1 MQSDL
6 CCVHSWDKEWNGK
19 PLVLKSVLMLA
30 AVPCSLYDANCCCWS
45 FVRKTREWA
54 LEQLETDPK

>member
-19 PLVLKSVLMLA
+19 PLVLQSVLMLA
-30 AVPCSLYDANCCCWS
+30 AVPRSLYDANCCCWS
-45 FVRKTREWA
+45 FVRKTRE
-54 LEQLETDPK
+54 